1 MLRERQCMLE
11 SAKKKRAALS
21 VLGKRKKKK
30 VVLMVAAWACCHQ
43 ALRNRLDRFLCR
55 KNKMFHWSCTPL
67 PAFQSCTRCFNIR
80 TRQKLWESQK
90 KLKKSVSSCSV
101 RERQETQRHL
111 KPLFLRKGMISPII
125 PGSNDSA
132 GVKCI

>member
-1 MLRERQCMLE
+1 MRKRLCAARKAMYAGISE
-11 SAKKKRAALS
+11 KKKKKKKGGLERA
-21 VLGKRKKKK
+21 GKKKK

-90 KLKKSVSSCSV
+90 K
-101 RERQETQRHL
+101 
-111 KPLFLRKGMISPII
+111 I
-125 PGSNDSA
+125 
-132 GVKCI
+132 

>member
-11 SAKKKRAALS
+11 SAKKKRAASS

-90 KLKKSVSSCSV
+90 KILKIGLLLQCTRAS
-101 RERQETQRHL
+101 RDPETSQTTFS
-111 KPLFLRKGMISPII
+111 KKGYDQPHHSR
-125 PGSNDSA
+125 
-132 GVKCI
+132 VK

>member
-1 MLRERQCMLE
+1 MRKRLCAARKAMYAGISE
-11 SAKKKRAALS
+11 KKKKKERLR
-21 VLGKRKKKK
+21 VCWEKKKKKK

-90 KLKKSVSSCSV
+90 K
-101 RERQETQRHL
+101 
-111 KPLFLRKGMISPII
+111 I
-125 PGSNDSA
+125 
-132 GVKCI
+132 